1 MNHNATLSEKLLDCD
16 GVSTD
21 PDSLIKEIQDMI
33 AHEHQRQAKWHRLMR
48 NCLVAL
54 GGLALVMVGAMLFLP
69 TEGVHTTCRGSR
81 ESAPTRPVAS
91 SPRAAGELADVQA
104 KAKTGNRAAGSK
116 TTFRFGVVD
125 TIVMFFFVVASF
137 LVLAVLVSMA
147 MRWAA
152 SRSVGNAVIQQ
163 QLLELAQQVEQL
175 QERPQG

>member
-1 MNHNATLSEKLLDCD
+1 MNHNDTLSEKLLDCD
-16 GVSTD
+16 GVSAD
-21 PDSLIKEIQDMI
+21 PDSLIKEIQNMI

-54 GGLALVMVGAMLFLP
+54 GVLAIVMVAAMLFLP
-69 TEGVHTTCRGSR
+69 AEGVHTTSQVSR
-81 ESAPTRPVAS
+81 ESTPTRPIAS
-91 SPRAAGELADVQA
+91 SPRAAGELDDVQA
-104 KAKTGNRAAGSK
+104 KEKTGNQAVGSK
-116 TTFRFGVVD
+116 TTFQLGAVD
-125 TIVMFFFVVASF
+125 TIVTCFFVVAPF
-137 LVLAVLVSMA
+137 LVLAVLVSMV